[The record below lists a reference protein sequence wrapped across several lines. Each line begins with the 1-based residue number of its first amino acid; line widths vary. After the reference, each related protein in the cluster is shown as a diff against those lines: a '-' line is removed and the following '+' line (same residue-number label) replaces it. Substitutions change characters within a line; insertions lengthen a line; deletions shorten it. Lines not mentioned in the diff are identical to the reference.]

1 MKKNIHL
8 TEEEQEFLVWCLDN
22 YTKDYRYYYSS
33 KEEAINIINKIE
45 AI

>member
-1 MKKNIHL
+1 MNNNIHL
-8 TEEEQEFLVWCLDN
+8 TDEEQEFIVWCLDI